1 VADLLQREFG
11 LRTELVEGSLG
22 EFAVLVGDKVVARKG
37 LIFFPPDKKI
47 LAAVRKEL
55 AG

>member
-1 VADLLQREFG
+1 MKA
-11 LRTELVEGSLG
+11 ELVEGDLG
-22 EFAVLVGDKVVARKG
+22 EFAVLVGDQVVAKKG

-55 AG
+55 AA